1 MPIHLLAPDVA
12 AKIAAGEVVERPAN
26 VVKEL
31 LENSLDADATEIRVE
46 IREGGQRLLRVTDNG
61 YGIAADEVPLA
72 FARHATSK
80 LTSADDLNQ
89 IMTYGFRGEALYSI
103 AAVSHTTLTSRHRDE
118 SFGSQLQL
126 EGGNVVHQGRA
137 GTPIG
142 TALTVEHLFYN
153 VPARKKFL
161 RQPATETG
169 QIANVIKRY
178 ALAFPDRRFSLVV
191 DGRLTFQSSGSGDL
205 YDVLVKVFGLEN
217 ARQFVPIGAPPP
229 HPAQAQSRADGESE
243 DAAAGGL
250 DDEVDFMALAA
261 PPRVATVTAV
271 GKSGQS
277 APLEATVSGYTSLPS
292 LTRANRNSIEIFI
305 NHRYVEDRTLTHA
318 VVQAYHT
325 LLPVGRYPLALIF
338 LKVDP
343 STVDVNVHP
352 QKTQVR
358 LVEERRLFNVVQRA
372 VRRVLVN
379 NAPIPDM
386 NLPAPSATQDA
397 WSPSLDEGW
406 AARRDAIL
414 NAGSG
419 NQDALDFYV
428 PQPPPPGQP
437 QTPGEGAVWSPPSNI
452 QSMPAPPPASSE
464 AGPASGHERERA
476 ITPHAAQLPPLRV
489 VGQVG
494 ALYIIAEGPEGV
506 YLIDQHAAHERI
518 LYEQFMAQRYGQGQA
533 AAGKASDY
541 AIQPG
546 GVAQQQLL
554 EPLTLHIGHELTGL
568 VAHHVDELQ
577 TVGFSVEPFG
587 GDTFLVRAI
596 PAVLSGQDPLR
607 ALEEIVGSLAMQ
619 RNQVGEELEARLVK
633 MICKRAAI
641 KAGQQLS
648 PLEMQELVRQL
659 EQCQSPR
666 TCPHG
671 RPTMIQLSAGELE
684 KAFGRI

>member
-1 MPIHLLAPDVA
+1 MPIQLLAPDVA

-31 LENSLDADATEIRVE
+31 LENSLDAGATEIRVE

-61 YGIAADEVPLA
+61 HGIPADEVPLA

-80 LTSADDLNQ
+80 LTSADDLNH
-89 IMTYGFRGEALYSI
+89 IMSYGFRGEALYSI
-103 AAVSHTTLTSRHRDE
+103 AAVSHTTLTTRHRDE
-118 SFGSQLQL
+118 PFGTQIQL
-126 EGGNVVHQGRA
+126 EGGNVANQGRA

-142 TALTVEHLFYN
+142 TTLTVEHLFFN

-169 QIANVIKRY
+169 QIADVIKRY
-178 ALAFPDRRFSLVV
+178 ALAFPERRFSLVV
-191 DGRLTFQSSGSGDL
+191 DGRLAFQSSGSGDL

-217 ARQFVPIGAPPP
+217 ARQFVRIGAPM
-229 HPAQAQSRADGESE
+229 ADRSRDGSADEVE
-243 DAAAGGL
+243 AD
-250 DDEVDFMALAA
+250 VDFMELAA
-261 PPRVATVTAV
+261 PPRVVPTLE
-271 GKSGQS
+271 QN
-277 APLEATVSGYTSLPS
+277 APQEAQVSGYASLPS
-292 LTRANRNSIEIFI
+292 LTRANRNSIDIFI
-305 NHRYVEDRTLTHA
+305 NRRYVEDRTLTHA

-338 LKVDP
+338 LEIDP
-343 STVDVNVHP
+343 TTVDVNVHP

-358 LVEERRLFNVVQRA
+358 LTEERRLFNVVQRA
-372 VRRVLVN
+372 VRRALVHH
-379 NAPIPDM
+379 APIPDM
-386 NLPAPSATQDA
+386 NLPAPTPSADV
-397 WSPSLDEGW
+397 WSPSIDPAW
-406 AARRDAIL
+406 AARRDAL
-414 NAGSG
+414 LQAGHAG
-419 NQDALDFYV
+419 EQAELDFYV
-428 PQPPPPGQP
+428 PQPPPVAQNI
-437 QTPGEGAVWSPPSNI
+437 TDAAIWSPPPN
-452 QSMPAPPPASSE
+452 APPLPQLPPTPPA
-464 AGPASGHERERA
+464 REPS
-476 ITPHAAQLPPLRV
+476 ITQHSAQLPPLRV

-518 LYEQFMAQRYGQGQA
+518 LYEQFMAQRYGQKRAGDHKNGYAGAQA
-533 AAGKASDY
+533 
-541 AIQPG
+541 
-546 GVAQQQLL
+546 GVPQQQLL

-568 VAHHVDELQ
+568 VAHHLDELH

-587 GDTFLVRAI
+587 GDTFLVRAV

-607 ALEEIVGSLAMQ
+607 VLEEIVTSFAQQ

-641 KAGQQLS
+641 KAGQLLS

-659 EQCQSPR
+659 EMCQSPR